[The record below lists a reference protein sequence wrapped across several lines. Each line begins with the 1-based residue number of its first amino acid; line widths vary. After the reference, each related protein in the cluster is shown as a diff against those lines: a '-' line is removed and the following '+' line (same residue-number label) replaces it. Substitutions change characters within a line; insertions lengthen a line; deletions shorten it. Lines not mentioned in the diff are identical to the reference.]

1 MVTTAATNAPYA
13 GQPDERADE
22 TRTCRWCQPINAAS
36 LAAAKTVTH
45 GAVPIELSAGVH
57 SIKSSVVARDVAVC
71 TAPGSF
77 FSADLALQDTGAL

>member
-1 MVTTAATNAPYA
+1 MH
-13 GQPDERADE
+13 ERA
-22 TRTCRWCQPINAAS
+22 TGANADS
-36 LAAAKTVTH
+36 LAEAKTVTH